1 MGHEFVGEIVELGS
15 APGGLSKGQRVLSP
29 FTTSCGDCDFCRIG
43 LTSRCVSG
51 ELFGWVQEGRGLQ
64 GGQAEY
70 VRVPLAGSTLVSIP
84 EDVDHDAALLLGDVF
99 STGWFCA
106 EQAALQPGSVCAVV
120 GCGPVGLCAVM
131 AANEMKAQRIFALDR
146 VPERLALAQRLGA
159 EPIDIEREDP
169 AAVLREATGGR
180 GADAVLEVVGSAA
193 AHRLAMNLVRPGG
206 TLSVVGVHTEDT
218 FSFSPAEAYDKNLT
232 YRVGRCPARR
242 LAAELLPL
250 VRRRNFD
257 FTPIL
262 SHRLGLDDGVEA
274 YRVFDE
280 KLDGCIK
287 IALIP

>member
-1 MGHEFVGEIVELGS
+1 M
-15 APGGLSKGQRVLSP
+15 
-29 FTTSCGDCDFCRIG
+29 
-43 LTSRCVSG
+43 
-51 ELFGWVQEGRGLQ
+51 
-64 GGQAEY
+64 
-70 VRVPLAGSTLVSIP
+70 
-84 EDVDHDAALLLGDVF
+84 
-99 STGWFCA
+99 
-106 EQAALQPGSVCAVV
+106 
-120 GCGPVGLCAVM
+120 
-131 AANEMKAQRIFALDR
+131 
-146 VPERLALAQRLGA
+146 
-159 EPIDIEREDP
+159 
-169 AAVLREATGGR
+169 
-180 GADAVLEVVGSAA
+180 
-193 AHRLAMNLVRPGG
+193 
-206 TLSVVGVHTEDT
+206 VGVHTEDT